1 MEEFGV
7 TKDTGG
13 KMQGEDLHHAYNA
26 VRVANKSV
34 SSHWI
39 FILLNVEYL
48 EEYKVIFI
56 IFKLMWCK

>member
-1 MEEFGV
+1 M

-26 VRVANKSV
+26 IRVANKSV

-39 FILLNVEYL
+39 FFLLNVEYL
-48 EEYKVIFI
+48 EEYKDVIFI
-56 IFKLMWCK
+56 IF